1 MLILIFIAVTGM
13 RIVADVL
20 ECFDNPVLPFQGW
33 TSTPSPIIR
42 QKPDPIAAMAN
53 HVQLRGGLI
62 GIDVAVQKFQVKY
75 ESDIYI
81 YISDIQTGSSS
92 CRSKCRPAVLWMEGC
107 TLEEHL
113 AQITELRREEDTA
126 VICGIETD
134 TQKVRIRR

>member
-75 ESDIYI
+75 ESDIYQI
-81 YISDIQTGSSS
+81 FKLDHPAADPS
-92 CRSKCRPAVLWMEGC
+92 AVLPS
-107 TLEEHL
+107 
-113 AQITELRREEDTA
+113 
-126 VICGIETD
+126 CGWKGAPWRNTSP
-134 TQKVRIRR
+134 RSPS